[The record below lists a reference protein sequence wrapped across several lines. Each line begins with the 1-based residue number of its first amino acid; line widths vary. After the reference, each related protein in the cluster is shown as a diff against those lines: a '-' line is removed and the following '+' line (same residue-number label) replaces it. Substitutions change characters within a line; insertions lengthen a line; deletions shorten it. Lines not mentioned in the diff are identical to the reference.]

1 MSDNM
6 GIEMDFK
13 FLSKTNNISAMSN
26 FFKE

>member
-1 MSDNM
+1 MFDNM

-13 FLSKTNNISAMSN
+13 FLLKINNISVMSN